1 MNLAQAFL
9 EKLNDPDLPNDFT
22 VDDFYE
28 EMGIPKKNRNDFA
41 TAAILKQALEME
53 EGAYP
58 TLKLAMT
65 YLKQCQKWMNKAKI
79 FSIPGTSQYE
89 ALKLAMSKAKRT
101 QKLLKE
107 GIDLYLSMPSK

>member
-1 MNLAQAFL
+1 MELLARAFL
-9 EKLNDPDLPNDFT
+9 EKLNDPNLSEDYT

-28 EMGIPKKNRNDFA
+28 EMGIPKKNRSDFA
-41 TAAILKQALEME
+41 TAAILKQALELQG
-53 EGAYP
+53 GAYP
-58 TLKLAMT
+58 TLKLALT
-65 YLKQCQKWMNKAKI
+65 YLKQCQKWLNKVKI

-107 GIDLYLSMPSK
+107 GIAHTMSFK